1 LLLFFLVSIII
12 FVLLTVGF
20 ILCII
25 IYKKL
30 FTSKDLFSN
39 KKNSTNLK
47 PKTNFKN
54 NDRQRGVVFNK
65 SQKDQIKRIKFAP
78 SVSSLSGESITKQ
91 EYNKSGFIDTTINDD
106 EHKYHEITDFISS
119 TENTISIINN
129 DEMPQSLLLVQND
142 NYYYKPNH
150 ESGSFEIKN
159 ENLPPP
165 YNKIHMFKN
174 ASRNNS
180 LNKKTYIHG
189 KSTYV

>member
-1 LLLFFLVSIII
+1 LFLVSIII

-47 PKTNFKN
+47 SKTNFKN
-54 NDRQRGVVFNK
+54 NDRQRGVAFNNKK
-65 SQKDQIKRIKFAP
+65 SQIDQINRIKFAP
-78 SVSSLSGESITKQ
+78 SVSSLSSESITKQ

-106 EHKYHEITDFISS
+106 EHKYHEITDFTSS
-119 TENTISIINN
+119 TENTISIVNN
-129 DEMPQSLLLVQND
+129 DEMPRSLLLVQND
-142 NYYYKPNH
+142 NNCYKTNH
-150 ESGSFEIKN
+150 ESDSFKIKN